1 MLRFKAFFFIFKK
14 RKRKKEKIKIEIKE
28 NNIMNLLLMRHCIKK
43 YNNKESRVILA
54 YIAPTTIKR
63 KQTFMI
69 NPTMWDDIK
78 ERG

>member
-1 MLRFKAFFFIFKK
+1 
-14 RKRKKEKIKIEIKE
+14 
-28 NNIMNLLLMRHCIKK
+28 MNLLLMRHCIKK